1 MLNQFMNILKK
12 SPWDN
17 PEEDKENIFNFK
29 SRKRPNNP
37 FSNFNFNNN
46 LFNNNIIFIVLGFLF
61 IAWLASGIYKV
72 DEGEEAVILRF
83 GKFVRIDRP
92 GLNYH
97 FPEPFERV
105 ITEKVDKSRRIE
117 IGYRSVNQRNFG
129 LANRRSQESDG
140 GYRYLPEES
149 IMLTGDENIVDLN
162 CDVMWRIKKLTD
174 YIFNVVNPEE
184 AVKAAAES
192 SIREV
197 IGKTPISHVLSNQ
210 KQDIVEKIQKLTQKI
225 LDQYGTGIHIEN
237 VQLLKAE
244 PPTEV
249 IDSYRDVQTSRADKE
264 REINQAQAY
273 KNDILPRARGEAAK
287 MVQEAEGYKQ
297 EVVAKAKGDADR
309 FVAVFREYTHQRG
322 VTRERLYLDAAE
334 EILKGSRKIIVP
346 KNQLLPHMAI
356 QPNEMNIKR

>member
-1 MLNQFMNILKK
+1 MNILKK

-17 PEEDKENIFNFK
+17 PEEDKDNIFSFK
-29 SRKRPNNP
+29 SRKRPSNP
-37 FSNFNFNNN
+37 FNNFNFNNN
-46 LFNNNIIFIVLGFLF
+46 NFLNQSIILIALGFLL
-61 IAWLASGIYKV
+61 ILWLASGIYKV
-72 DEGEEAVILRF
+72 DEGEEAAILRF

-97 FPEPFERV
+97 LPEPFERV

-117 IGYRSVNQRNFG
+117 IGYRSVNQRGFG
-129 LANRRSQESDG
+129 ISSRRASESES
-140 GYRYLPEES
+140 GYKYFPEES
-149 IMLTGDENIVDLN
+149 IMLTGDENIIDLN

-264 REINQAQAY
+264 KEINQAQAY
-273 KNDILPRARGEAAK
+273 KNDILPRARGEAVK
-287 MVQEAEGYKQ
+287 MIQEAEGYKQ
-297 EVVAKAKGDADR
+297 EVVSKARGDADR
-309 FVAVFREYTHQRG
+309 FISVYREYAHQRG
-322 VTRERLYLDAAE
+322 VTKERLYLDAME

-356 QPNEMNIKR
+356 QPNELNIKR